1 MIFDKVFCSKESQ
14 VQDDI
19 FGEGRRESML
29 CPMPTSGLE
38 FGVLRLLV
46 VRLQKLRVAV
56 FIIIMCFS
64 EFQR

>member
-14 VQDDI
+14 VQVDI

-29 CPMPTSGLE
+29 CPMLTSGLE